1 MTKRLSIFKS
11 EENDTIPYRDVTF
24 KIPEHECFIDDTITL
39 EENETLSIQQPNR
52 NVEITKITFAKP
64 SMLPEFPLIIFQ
76 IFPNLIDVHLI
87 FTGIEVLEED
97 DFMNATSLNR
107 LHLELNNIETI
118 SKTAF
123 IKAVH
128 LKQLILPG
136 NRIRQIEDFAFE
148 KLISMEKL
156 DLQQNNLTILRE
168 HIFTGGDNLVE
179 IYLNDNQI
187 ESIEDG
193 VFYLKKLQKIY
204 LQDNRLKALST
215 DLLTGAQVLFGIDLS
230 HNQLISIDNI
240 FDKCSNLTVL
250 GLNYNQIET
259 IDLIE
264 FANIPSLMILSLEGN
279 KITFDDNDADEN
291 DDHLKN
297 KLLLSSKTHLEYLNL
312 DSNNL
317 SASSILQ
324 HLRVFHALK
333 FLDLDDNQFTKIDDF
348 KKIRHFFPRFIQINL
363 SDNKLNCAWIEDVW
377 PFIGE
382 QNILF
387 RSTEIEDDIEDDE
400 SSNDNVNDS
409 NGNLKTKSS
418 KQTQVFGVTC
428 STEQTPATEII
439 EETTITSVRYS

>member
-52 NVEITKITFAKP
+52 DVEITKITFAKP

-118 SKTAF
+118 SRTAF

-148 KLISMEKL
+148 KLINLEKL
-156 DLQQNNLTILRE
+156 DLQQNNLTTLRE

-250 GLNYNQIET
+250 GLNYNHIET

-279 KITFDDNDADEN
+279 KITFDDADEN

-317 SASSILQ
+317 SASNILQ

-333 FLDLDDNQFTKIDDF
+333 FLDLDDNQFTKINDF

-400 SSNDNVNDS
+400 SSNDNDS
-409 NGNLKTKSS
+409 NGNIKTKSS

-428 STEQTPATEII
+428 STEQTPTTEII
-439 EETTITSVRYS
+439 EETTITSEDTVDDAK